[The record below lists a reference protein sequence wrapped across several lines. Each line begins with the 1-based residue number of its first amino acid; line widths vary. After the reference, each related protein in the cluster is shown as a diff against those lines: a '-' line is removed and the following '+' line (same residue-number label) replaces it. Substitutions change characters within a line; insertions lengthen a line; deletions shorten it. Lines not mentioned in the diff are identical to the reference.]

1 MGSGKINTG
10 KLELEAPIGYC
21 EPCPR
26 IKLLSDGLCSAQML
40 LHHIATDSTN

>member
-1 MGSGKINTG
+1 MSSGKTNTW

-21 EPCPR
+21 EPYPH
-26 IKLLSDGLCSAQML
+26 IKLLSDGLCSAHVL